1 MAGAELLGLVRGGD
15 AERRHGRLDLLAAG
29 ALLALGIKELLNREE
44 EGNPPGWT
52 RQLDRFC
59 AMPLPLLLG
68 ISSGLEVI
76 SPDDLFLFAKTASAL
91 LASGLNRLQE
101 ALYTAGFTVAASLAL
116 LVPFLAVLIGREQ
129 VLPWLERSKQLL
141 FNKGDLLVGGLSLV
155 LAGYLG
161 WQGIDELPP
170 EIGELEHLRSLSL
183 RNNRLSLLPASIG
196 RLRRLQL
203 LTLQDAR
210 DEGQHEAVEI
220 GPQVHDLVDTRIAQ
234 KLAQIPGVGMVS
246 LAGGQRPAVRV
257 QVSPGELAQR
267 GLSMAEVRAAVASMP
282 RSAA

>member
-1 MAGAELLGLVRGGD
+1 MSNGTLWAELLAYGSGITLSPLHIGLLLLLLLGPQPLRRGGLLVLGWMLTV
-15 AERRHGRLDLLAAG
+15 ALMVVLLLTVGHGLLLSMAKGSSHRTGLDLLAAG

-52 RQLDRFC
+52 RQLDRFS

-161 WQGIDELPP
+161 WQGIE
-170 EIGELEHLRSLSL
+170 G
-183 RNNRLSLLPASIG
+183 
-196 RLRRLQL
+196 LQL
-203 LTLQDAR
+203 
-210 DEGQHEAVEI
+210 G
-220 GPQVHDLVDTRIAQ
+220 
-234 KLAQIPGVGMVS
+234 
-246 LAGGQRPAVRV
+246 
-257 QVSPGELAQR
+257 
-267 GLSMAEVRAAVASMP
+267 
-282 RSAA
+282 